1 MSVTTIGQGP
11 GSVATL
17 PGPQTG
23 GGSPLLSLRGS
34 PPTAAEVQPT
44 RRGSDLDAA
53 FARVAWFDVNGDGH
67 IDNRSP
73 IAGGDGTLLVPKH
86 AVKLQT
92 YSREVRRQEMRLGT
106 GTREQAT
113 VEAKASADVH
123 TTTSGG
129 EPTVTVSPS
138 GSNDVQTRQAIDAY
152 QRYGQSQDS
161 APTEQRAVA

>member
-44 RRGSDLDAA
+44 QPGPDLSAA
-53 FARVAWFDVNGDGH
+53 YARVAWFDVNGDGH

-86 AVKLQT
+86 AAKVQT
-92 YSREVRRQEMRLGT
+92 YSREVRRQEMRFGAGIT
-106 GTREQAT
+106 HDQVK

-123 TTTSGG
+123 TATSSG
-129 EPTVTVSPS
+129 EPTEAASPS
-138 GSNDVQTRQAIDAY
+138 GSSDVQTRQAIDAY
-152 QRYGQSQDS
+152 QRYGQPSDNAQ
-161 APTEQRAVA
+161 TERAVA

>member
-44 RRGSDLDAA
+44 QLGSDQEAA

-73 IAGGDGTLLVPKH
+73 NAGGDGTLLVPKH
-86 AVKLQT
+86 AAKVQT
-92 YSREVRRQEMRLGT
+92 YSREVRRQEMRFGT
-106 GTREQAT
+106 GTHEQVR
-113 VEAKASADVH
+113 VEAKASTDVH

-129 EPTVTVSPS
+129 EPTAAVSPHS
-138 GSNDVQTRQAIDAY
+138 GSSDVQTRQAIDAY
-152 QRYGQSQDS
+152 QRYGQPQDI
-161 APTEQRAVA
+161 APTERAVA